1 MICVVTG
8 DGRMRLTVPDMFRDP
23 YTFEG
28 IISKYEEIIN
38 EVSEID
44 MSRVSFIEPYSMV
57 SFLLMGRSCFRKR
70 GEKIRLVNIPIHI
83 HQYLARMDFFKADIF
98 SVPSVLDETLFL
110 KRSSESSRLI
120 EITEIPNKERQG
132 VNVITSV
139 IARFRKRGAMIL
151 KYWMDDTVTDYFVTV
166 ISELCQ
172 NIFEHSLDTGFVS
185 IQTYRSGKENIVRVV
200 ISDSGVGIH
209 GSFESGRGIDYNSP
223 ADLIEKALTLPV
235 SSKRDFGYG
244 LCQVNSIV
252 EKLRGTI
259 LLRSN
264 NASLAALYNKKGGSS
279 KHMFQRDG
287 LPPFQGTQ
295 ITISL
300 TA

>member
-1 MICVVTG
+1 
-8 DGRMRLTVPDMFRDP
+8 MRITVPDMFRDP

-28 IISKYEEIIN
+28 IIAKYGQIIAD
-38 EVSEID
+38 VSEID

-70 GEKIRLVNIPIHI
+70 GERLKLVNIPIHI
-83 HQYLARMDFFKADIF
+83 HQYLARMDFFKNDIF
-98 SVPSVLDETLFL
+98 SIQADLDEGLFL
-110 KRSSESSRLI
+110 KRSTESSRLI

-132 VNVITSV
+132 ANVIASV
-139 IARFRKRGAMIL
+139 ISRFRKRASVIL

-185 IQTYRSGKENIVRVV
+185 IQTYRTGKENIVRLV
-200 ISDSGVGIH
+200 ISDSGVGIA
-209 GSFESGRGIDYNSP
+209 GSFESGRGIDYKSP
-223 ADLIEKALTLPV
+223 ADLIEKTLTLPI

-252 EKLRGTI
+252 ERLKGTI

-264 NASLAALYNKKGGSS
+264 DASLSALYNKKGGSGNY
-279 KHMFQRDG
+279 MFQRDG
-287 LPPFQGTQ
+287 LVLFEGTQ

>member
-1 MICVVTG
+1 M
-8 DGRMRLTVPDMFRDP
+8 RMTVPDMFRDP

-28 IISKYEEIIN
+28 IIAKYNDSAETL
-38 EVSEID
+38 SEID

-57 SFLLMGRSCFRKR
+57 SFLLMGRNSLRKR

-83 HQYLARMDFFKADIF
+83 HQYLTRMDFFKAGIF
-98 SVPSVLDETLFL
+98 AVPETLDEGLFL
-110 KRSSESSRLI
+110 KRSNESRRLI

-132 VNVITSV
+132 VNVIASV
-139 IARFRKRGAMIL
+139 ISRFRKRASTIL
-151 KYWMDDTVTDYFVTV
+151 KYWLDDTVTDYFVTV

-185 IQTYRSGKENIVRVV
+185 IQTYRSGKENIVCLV
-200 ISDSGVGIH
+200 ISDSGVGIA
-209 GSFESGRGIDYNSP
+209 GSFEAGRGIDYKSP

-252 EKLRGTI
+252 ERLKGTI
-259 LLRSN
+259 LLRSD
-264 NASLAALYNKKGGSS
+264 NASLSALYNKKGSS
-279 KHMFQRDG
+279 GKHMFQRDG
-287 LPPFQGTQ
+287 LVPFEGTQ

>member
-1 MICVVTG
+1 
-8 DGRMRLTVPDMFRDP
+8 MRLPVPDMFRDP
-23 YTFEG
+23 YPFEG
-28 IISKYEEIIN
+28 IIAKYNEIAEALA
-38 EVSEID
+38 EVD

-57 SFLLMGRSCFRKR
+57 SFLLMGRNSLRKK
-70 GEKIRLVNIPIHI
+70 GEKVRLINIPIHI
-83 HQYLARMDFFKADIF
+83 HQYLARMDFFKAGIF
-98 SVPSVLDETLFL
+98 DVPEALDEGLFL
-110 KRSSESSRLI
+110 KRSSESRRLI

-132 VNVITSV
+132 VNVTASV
-139 IARFRKRGAMIL
+139 ISRFRKRASAIL
-151 KYWMDDTVTDYFVTV
+151 KYWMDETVTDYFVTV

-185 IQTYRSGKENIVRVV
+185 IQTYRSGKENIVRLV
-200 ISDSGVGIH
+200 ISDSGVGIA
-209 GSFESGRGIDYNSP
+209 GSFEAGRGIDHKSP

-252 EKLRGTI
+252 ERLKGTI
-259 LLRSN
+259 LLRSH
-264 NASLAALYNKKGGSS
+264 NASLSALYNKKGGSS
-279 KHMFQRDG
+279 KYMFQRDG
-287 LPPFQGTQ
+287 LVPFEGTQ

>member
-1 MICVVTG
+1 M
-8 DGRMRLTVPDMFRDP
+8 RMTVPDMFRDP

-28 IISKYEEIIN
+28 IIAKYNDIAETI
-38 EVSEID
+38 SEID

-57 SFLLMGRSCFRKR
+57 SFLLMGRNSLRKR

-83 HQYLARMDFFKADIF
+83 HQYLARMDFFKAGIF
-98 SVPSVLDETLFL
+98 AVPETLDESLFL
-110 KRSSESSRLI
+110 KRSNESRRLI

-132 VNVITSV
+132 VNVIASV
-139 IARFRKRGAMIL
+139 ISRFRKRASTIL
-151 KYWMDDTVTDYFVTV
+151 KYWLDDTVTDYFVTV

-185 IQTYRSGKENIVRVV
+185 IQTYRSGKENIVCLV
-200 ISDSGVGIH
+200 ISDSGVGIA
-209 GSFESGRGIDYNSP
+209 GSFEAGRGIDYKSP

-252 EKLRGTI
+252 ERLKGTI
-259 LLRSN
+259 LLRSD
-264 NASLAALYNKKGGSS
+264 NASLSALYNKKGSIG

-287 LPPFQGTQ
+287 LVPFEGTQ

>member
-1 MICVVTG
+1 
-8 DGRMRLTVPDMFRDP
+8 MRITVPDMFRDP

-28 IISKYEEIIN
+28 IIAKYGQIIADA
-38 EVSEID
+38 SEID

-70 GEKIRLVNIPIHI
+70 GEKLKLVNVPIHI
-83 HQYLARMDFFKADIF
+83 HQYLARMDFFKNDIF
-98 SVPSVLDETLFL
+98 TIQAELDEKLFL

-132 VNVITSV
+132 VDVIASV
-139 IARFRKRGAMIL
+139 ISRFRKRASVIL

-185 IQTYRSGKENIVRVV
+185 IQTYRTGKENIVRLV
-200 ISDSGVGIH
+200 ISDSGVGIA
-209 GSFESGRGIDYNSP
+209 GSFESGRGIDYKSP

-252 EKLRGTI
+252 ERLKGTI

-264 NASLAALYNKKGGSS
+264 DASLLALYNKKGGTGNY
-279 KHMFQRDG
+279 MFQRDG
-287 LPPFQGTQ
+287 LVLFEGTQ

>member
-1 MICVVTG
+1 
-8 DGRMRLTVPDMFRDP
+8 MRIIVPDMFRDP

-28 IISKYEEIIN
+28 IIAKYGEIAAS
-38 EVSEID
+38 VSEID

-70 GEKIRLVNIPIHI
+70 GERLKLINIPIHI
-83 HQYLARMDFFKADIF
+83 HQYLARMDFFKTGIF
-98 SVPSVLDETLFL
+98 SISADLDEELFL
-110 KRSSESSRLI
+110 KRSNESRRLI

-132 VNVITSV
+132 ANVIASV
-139 IARFRKRGAMIL
+139 ISRFRKRASVIL

-185 IQTYRSGKENIVRVV
+185 IQTYRTGKENIVRLV
-200 ISDSGVGIH
+200 ISDSGVGIA
-209 GSFESGRGIDYNSP
+209 GSFESGRGIDFNSP
-223 ADLIEKALTLPV
+223 ADLIEKVLTLPV

-252 EKLRGTI
+252 ERLKGTI

-264 NASLAALYNKKGGSS
+264 DASLSALYNKKGGSG

-287 LPPFQGTQ
+287 LVLFEGTQ

>member
-1 MICVVTG
+1 
-8 DGRMRLTVPDMFRDP
+8 MFRDP

-28 IISKYEEIIN
+28 IIAKYNDSAETL
-38 EVSEID
+38 SEID

-57 SFLLMGRSCFRKR
+57 SFLLMGRNSLRKR

-83 HQYLARMDFFKADIF
+83 HQYLTRMDFFKAGIF
-98 SVPSVLDETLFL
+98 AVPETLDEGLFL
-110 KRSSESSRLI
+110 KRSNESRRLI

-132 VNVITSV
+132 VNVIASV
-139 IARFRKRGAMIL
+139 ISRFRKRASTIL
-151 KYWMDDTVTDYFVTV
+151 KYWLDDTVTDYFVTV

-185 IQTYRSGKENIVRVV
+185 IQTYRSGKENIVCLV
-200 ISDSGVGIH
+200 ISDSGVGIA
-209 GSFESGRGIDYNSP
+209 GSFEAGRGIDYKSP

-252 EKLRGTI
+252 ERLKGTI
-259 LLRSN
+259 LLRSD
-264 NASLAALYNKKGGSS
+264 NASLSALYNKKGSS
-279 KHMFQRDG
+279 GKHMFQRDG
-287 LPPFQGTQ
+287 LVPFEGTQ

>member
-1 MICVVTG
+1 
-8 DGRMRLTVPDMFRDP
+8 MRITVPDMFRDP

-28 IISKYEEIIN
+28 IIAKYAQIAEG
-38 EVSEID
+38 VTEID

-57 SFLLMGRSCFRKR
+57 SFLLMGRSIFRKR
-70 GEKIRLVNIPIHI
+70 GERLKLVNIPIHI
-83 HQYLARMDFFKADIF
+83 HQYLARMDFFKTDIF
-98 SVPSVLDETLFL
+98 AISADLDAGLFL
-110 KRSSESSRLI
+110 QRSNESRRLI

-132 VNVITSV
+132 VNVIASV
-139 IARFRKRGAMIL
+139 ISRFRKRASIIL
-151 KYWMDDTVTDYFVTV
+151 KYWIDDTVTDYFVTV

-185 IQTYRSGKENIVRVV
+185 IQTYRTGKENIVRLV
-200 ISDSGVGIH
+200 ISDSGVGIA

-223 ADLIEKALTLPV
+223 ADLLEKTLTLPV

-252 EKLRGTI
+252 ERLKGTI

-264 NASLAALYNKKGGSS
+264 DASLSALYNKKGGSGNY
-279 KHMFQRDG
+279 MFQRDG
-287 LPPFQGTQ
+287 LVPFEGTQ